1 MAKNVLMIGWELPP
15 FNSGGLGEA
24 CLGLSKALAKKGTN
38 VTFVLPQKVDLHFD
52 FMNLVF
58 ANVAEEGTDLVNEAY
73 QSYEVWVK
81 GKKFK
86 IKDAPS
92 GYVAGAL
99 KYAKRIKEIAQK
111 AVPDIIHSHD
121 WFTFPAGIAAK
132 EATNAPFV
140 AQVHSTEIDRTGGN
154 SPNQTVFEIEKLGVQ
169 SADKVI
175 AISQMQR
182 NILNTSYDVSPEKIE
197 VVYNGASFFEKEK
210 LPPTLEFYKSAGYKI
225 VLFLGRITLMKGPE
239 YFVRAAKR
247 ILDYEKKV
255 IFVVV
260 GNGDMFSQ
268 MLSEAVNLGI
278 MNNFIFTGFL
288 QGEDKHRIYQTADIY
303 LMPSVSEPFGLTVLE
318 SIGNG
323 TPVLLSKQSGV
334 SEIVSNV
341 LKTDFWDID
350 EIANKVISA
359 IRYPA
364 LLTVLKDESK
374 KELPNISW
382 DRSAD
387 KCLHVYQDLA
397 Q

>member
-1 MAKNVLMIGWELPP
+1 
-15 FNSGGLGEA
+15 
-24 CLGLSKALAKKGTN
+24 
-38 VTFVLPQKVDLHFD
+38 
-52 FMNLVF
+52 
-58 ANVAEEGTDLVNEAY
+58 
-73 QSYEVWVK
+73 
-81 GKKFK
+81 
-86 IKDAPS
+86 
-92 GYVAGAL
+92 
-99 KYAKRIKEIAQK
+99 
-111 AVPDIIHSHD
+111 
-121 WFTFPAGIAAK
+121 
-132 EATNAPFV
+132 
-140 AQVHSTEIDRTGGN
+140 
-154 SPNQTVFEIEKLGVQ
+154 
-169 SADKVI
+169 
-175 AISQMQR
+175 
-182 NILNTSYDVSPEKIE
+182 
-197 VVYNGASFFEKEK
+197 
-210 LPPTLEFYKSAGYKI
+210 
-225 VLFLGRITLMKGPE
+225 
-239 YFVRAAKR
+239 
-247 ILDYEKKV
+247 
-255 IFVVV
+255 
-260 GNGDMFSQ
+260 
-268 MLSEAVNLGI
+268 LSEAVNLGI

-382 DRSAD
+382 DRPAD